1 MKIETIGVIGAGQMG
16 NGIAHVAAFT
26 GMKVTRIDGRP
37 HHIVGVQP
45 THPVQ
50 RTLAG
55 IRAGRNWAARV
66 RMKPLPGKP
75 SAT

>member
-1 MKIETIGVIGAGQMG
+1 MLPGGFSIR
-16 NGIAHVAAFT
+16 FT
-26 GMKVTRIDGRP
+26 GTKVTRIDGRQ

-55 IRAGRNWAARV
+55 IRAGRDEELEVALDLV
-66 RMKPLPGKP
+66 RPVKVTP
-75 SAT
+75 